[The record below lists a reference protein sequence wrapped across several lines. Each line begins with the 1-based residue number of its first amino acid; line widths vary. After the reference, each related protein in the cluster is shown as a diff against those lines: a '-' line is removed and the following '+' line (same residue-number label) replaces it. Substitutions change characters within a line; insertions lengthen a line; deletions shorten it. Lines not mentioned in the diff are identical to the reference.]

1 MNLKRTEKPWGYEVL
16 WAKTDKY
23 VGKILFIKKGHRL
36 SYQYHEIKEESFYLA
51 QGVMEFEYEKNG
63 TRKREKLQAGM
74 NFHIP
79 PLMKHRMIAKE
90 DCTVFEGSTTVLN
103 HVVRLEDE
111 YGRV

>member
-16 WAKTDKY
+16 WAETDKY
-23 VGKILFIKKGHRL
+23 VGKILFIKKGNRL

-51 QGVMEFEYEKNG
+51 QGVMEFEYENQG
-63 TRKREKLQAGM
+63 NRKQQTLNAGD

-90 DCTVFEGSTTVLN
+90 DCTVFEVSTPFLDDL
-103 HVVRLEDE
+103 VRLEDE